1 MLESTCSRVLALM
14 GGVCRSSI
22 LERADSVALLQHHSR
37 IIEQKYSHSIMDTRS
52 MSSYA
57 RSEKKHNRKVNS
69 PDHPRLGDGD
79 LLGGLLSRGAGV
91 GDRKDPV
98 LHRRLDLLGLTTK
111 S

>member
-1 MLESTCSRVLALM
+1 MLALM

-57 RSEKKHNRKVNS
+57 RPEEKHNCKGK
-69 PDHPRLGDGD
+69 PLGPPAQEMVIF
-79 LLGGLLSRGAGV
+79 LGACSAAARG
-91 GDRKDPV
+91 
-98 LHRRLDLLGLTTK
+98 
-111 S
+111 